1 MHSAYLVG
9 EIGLSHEGSVGTA
22 LSMVKRAKEI
32 GLDCVKFQMHDPL
45 FESTTAEQFRVSVF
59 PQDISR
65 SAYWKRTSFNSKE
78 WEYIYEYCNS
88 INIDFLCT
96 PFSVN
101 AAEFLK
107 NLGCKSIKIASGDFD
122 NDELLEYCGQEFE
135 TIYLSTGFAKI
146 EEIEQKSKYFQS
158 HFKRQPIFLQCTS
171 KYPTP
176 LKEVGLNLFNWYSEN
191 NLNYGLS
198 DHTGNPHVIMSAIA
212 LNAQM
217 VEFHIVFSKFQFG
230 PDSSSSLTFEQAK
243 EIVEFRN
250 TFEQITLPVYSKNQ
264 VSSDLKSVK
273 EIFERGLSLKTS
285 KKKGEVIHLTDLTLK
300 KPKGKYGWKNRDL
313 FIGKKLSC
321 DVSSN
326 QHLDLDFIDN

>member
-1 MHSAYLVG
+1 
-9 EIGLSHEGSVGTA
+9 
-22 LSMVKRAKEI
+22 MVKRAKEI
-32 GLDCVKFQMHDPL
+32 GLDCVKFQMHDTF
-45 FESTTAEQFRVSVF
+45 FESTISEQFRVSVF

-65 SAYWKRTSFNSKE
+65 SAYWNRTSFTSKE

-101 AAEFLK
+101 AAKLLK
-107 NLGCKSIKIASGDFD
+107 DLGCKSVKIASGDFD
-122 NDELLEYCGQEFE
+122 NDELLEFCGKEFE
-135 TIYLSTGFAKI
+135 TIYLSTGFACM
-146 EEIEQKSKYFQS
+146 EEIELRSEYFQL
-158 HFKRQPIFLQCTS
+158 HFQRQPIFLQCTS

-176 LKEVGLNLFNWYSEN
+176 LEEVGLIFFDWYSEN

-212 LNAQM
+212 LHAQM
-217 VEFHIVFSKFQFG
+217 VEFHVVFSKYQFG
-230 PDSSSSLTFEQAK
+230 PDSGSSLTFEQAK
-243 EIVEFRN
+243 EIVEFRS
-250 TFEQITLPVYSKNQ
+250 TFEQITLHSYSKNQ

-273 EIFERGLSLKTS
+273 EIFERGLSLKAS
-285 KKKGEVIHLTDLTLK
+285 KKKGEVIHLADLTLK
-300 KPKGKYGWKNRDL
+300 KPKGPFGWENRDL

-326 QHLDLDFIDN
+326 QHLDIDCIEN